1 MKPNIPAIQAL
12 VNNKFSGNQSAFA
25 REIGV
30 ERAQISKILK
40 NGTGAGAQFF
50 GSLMSY
56 CKRMHLDFDK
66 YIFLP
71 KCVKK
76 INRRKPA

>member
-12 VNNKFSGNQSAFA
+12 VDNKFSGNQSAFA

-30 ERAQISKILK
+30 DRAQVSKVLK

-56 CKRMHLDFDK
+56 CKRTHLEFDR

-76 INRRKPA
+76 INEAKSA